1 LNEFIHAV
9 GFVVFYPLFLVR
21 SNLPSFLA
29 DRDAIFPALFA
40 AVAALIVV
48 SAFTPKPS
56 AEQLAKLAE

>member
-1 LNEFIHAV
+1 V
-9 GFVVFYPLFLVR
+9 GFVVFYPLYLVR

-40 AVAALIVV
+40 AVTAFILV

-56 AEQLAKLAE
+56 PAQLAKLAE